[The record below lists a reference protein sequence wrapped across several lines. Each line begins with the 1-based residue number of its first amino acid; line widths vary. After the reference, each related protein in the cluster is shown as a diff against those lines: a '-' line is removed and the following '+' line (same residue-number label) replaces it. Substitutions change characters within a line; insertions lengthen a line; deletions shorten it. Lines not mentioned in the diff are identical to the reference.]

1 MKFDNINTDW
11 VVKKLGN
18 EKEMEEFVKFIDNL
32 LVPSFSVANLKIK
45 RQELTNWKKE
55 ALIKSNES
63 TLREWGR
70 VNFFDYIWLKLVWTL
85 REANIPFSAIAK
97 LKKGFFEI
105 DDDSL
110 YQMINNSIGQIKE
123 QYPGNKAIVEIEEH
137 VQQNNFKAAFV
148 ALFKKYFPPFY
159 LLVLG
164 LMINRKEVSLLIN
177 NDGETERLDAEFLQE
192 TRSMISFFNKPF
204 VSAPLH
210 SLLDEFYDNPKI
222 KVADQQHIYN
232 LTKLEARVYE
242 LLKKE
247 GVSHVTIKLNNKLR
261 GEIFIESVK
270 HHELKTVHKQVSQLL
285 GAGKYS
291 TIKIV
296 QEDGRVIIFEETI
309 KNKI

>member
-1 MKFDNINTDW
+1 MKFDNINSSW
-11 VVKKLGN
+11 LIEKLGN
-18 EKEMEEFVKFIDNL
+18 EKEIEELVKFIDNL
-32 LVPSFSVANLKIK
+32 LLPSFSIANLKIK
-45 RQELTNWKKE
+45 RQELTNWKNE
-55 ALIKSNES
+55 GLIKSNKS

-97 LKKGFFEI
+97 LKKDFFEI

-110 YQMINNSIGQIKE
+110 HQMINNSIGQIKE
-123 QYPGNKAIVEIEEH
+123 LYPGNEH
-137 VQQNNFKAAFV
+137 VQQTNFNAAFIT
-148 ALFKKYFPPFY
+148 LFKKYFPPFN
-159 LLVLG
+159 LIVLG
-164 LMINRKEVSLLIN
+164 LMLNRKEVNLLIN

-222 KVADQQHIYN
+222 KMVEQQQIFN
-232 LTKLEARVYE
+232 LTKLEVRVLE

-270 HHELKTVHKQVSQLL
+270 HHELETVHKVSQLL
-285 GAGKYS
+285 CAGKFS

-309 KNKI
+309 KFKI